1 MSNDPIPA
9 PDASRQAAFH
19 QLLVAARKTWLL
31 DALGETLSRI
41 DPAVVKIQIT
51 TYVPSDAQRILARS
65 GVRDEHVFPVPV
77 VLEASPTLVGYYRL
91 LLGVPQKTFY
101 RSGGGM
107 GMFKSMEMSGHI
119 DKRQRESLAAF
130 CRSMAGALAELVRRL
145 SPPMTPRDVSD
156 LQLLTLGSFFQGANN
171 VLIGQQATLAVF
183 QALAEIVENH
193 VVERTATRITIA
205 NASMRTVVLALSS
218 DPDVCIEEEFSG
230 TFRKKVAIE
239 IKGGTDMSN
248 AHNRAGEAEKSH
260 QKAKQQGFR
269 DFWTVIAKKRLD
281 IDKLR
286 SESPTT
292 TSWFDVAQI
301 LGRNGEDWTE
311 FRSRLADVVGIPH
324 K

>member
-1 MSNDPIPA
+1 MSNEPIPT
-9 PDASRQAAFH
+9 PDASRQAGFH

-31 DALGETLSRI
+31 DALSETLSRI
-41 DPAVVKIQIT
+41 DPAVVKNQIT
-51 TYVPSDAQRILARS
+51 AYVPSDSQRILARS

-77 VLEASPTLVGYYRL
+77 VLEESPTLVGYYRL

-107 GMFKSMEMSGHI
+107 GMFKSMEMKGQL
-119 DKRQRESLAAF
+119 DQRQRENLPAF
-130 CRSMAGALAELVRRL
+130 CRSMAAALAELVRRL
-145 SPPMTPRDVSD
+145 SPPMTPRDVND

-183 QALAEIVENH
+183 LAITEIVEEYI
-193 VVERTATRITIA
+193 VGRTATKITVS
-205 NASMRTVVLALSS
+205 NASSRTVVLALSS
-218 DPDVCIEEEFSG
+218 DPDVRIGGEFSG

-239 IKGGTDMSN
+239 IKGGADMSN

-269 DFWTVIAKKRLD
+269 DFWTVIAKQGLD
-281 IDKLR
+281 INKLR

-292 TSWFDVAQI
+292 TSWFDVAQV
-301 LGRNGEDWTE
+301 LGRVGEDWTE
-311 FRSRLADVVGIPH
+311 FRSRLGDVVGIPH